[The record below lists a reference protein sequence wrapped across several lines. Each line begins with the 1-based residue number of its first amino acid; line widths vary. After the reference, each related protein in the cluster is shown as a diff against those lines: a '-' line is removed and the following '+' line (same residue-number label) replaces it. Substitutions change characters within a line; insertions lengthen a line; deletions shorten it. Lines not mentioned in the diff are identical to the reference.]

1 MTVSR
6 HQVSAAAHEQVPHAN
21 PLSAAQMEE
30 LVKQAIRWSPSTALD
45 IGCGP
50 GTFSVGLASRTPV
63 SVLAIDLNPAF
74 LERGKSTAKRN
85 AMVGS
90 IAFVER
96 SLQSDEGGPFDVVVC
111 IGSSGAIGSPREALS
126 RCKEFMTPEG
136 VLVFAELVWTS
147 EPSEGFLAFLGIERT
162 YYWLASEGEAVFA
175 HCGLSVEYE
184 SEASRSS
191 WESYEQAVLS
201 GRLKLAASLRPEEG
215 EAVRNRATT
224 WYANYETHGRRCLGF
239 NAYVARHAEA

>member
-1 MTVSR
+1 MIASR
-6 HQVSAAAHEQVPHAN
+6 YQVSAAAHEQVPHAN
-21 PLSAAQMEE
+21 PLSTAQMGE
-30 LVKQAIRWSPSTALD
+30 LVERAIRWNPSTALD

-74 LERGKSTAKRN
+74 LERGKSTAKSTPL
-85 AMVGS
+85 VGN
-90 IAFVER
+90 ITFLER

-111 IGSSGAIGSPREALS
+111 IGSSGAVGSPREALS
-126 RCKEFMTPEG
+126 RCKELMTAKG

-147 EPSEGFLAFLGIERT
+147 EPSEGFLAFLETERT
-162 YYWLASEGEAVFA
+162 YYWLFSEGEAVFA
-175 HCGLSVEYE
+175 QCGLSVEYE

-201 GRLKLAASLRPEEG
+201 GRLKLAAGLRPEEG

-224 WYANYETHGRRCLGF
+224 WYANYEKHGRRCLGF
-239 NAYVARHAEA
+239 NAYLARHAEA